1 MFRDHQPDP
10 RLLPLTP
17 AALDAGATIQDAVV
31 RRLRFVRA
39 ASADGPPPLR
49 LEDRPLLYAVVGR
62 KR

>member
-1 MFRDHQPDP
+1 MYRDHQPDP

-39 ASADGPPPLR
+39 ASVDGPPPLR
-49 LEDRPLLYAVVGR
+49 LEDRPLLYGIVGR

>member
-1 MFRDHQPDP
+1 MPLDHNADLRQ
-10 RLLPLTP
+10 LALTP

-39 ASADGPPPLR
+39 ATADGPPPLR
-49 LEDRPLLYAVVGR
+49 LEDEPQLIAVLGR

>member
-1 MFRDHQPDP
+1 MSRDHQPDP
-10 RLLPLTP
+10 RSLPLMP

-39 ASADGPPPLR
+39 ASADGPPPRR
-49 LEDRPLLYAVVGR
+49 LEDRPQLYAVVGR